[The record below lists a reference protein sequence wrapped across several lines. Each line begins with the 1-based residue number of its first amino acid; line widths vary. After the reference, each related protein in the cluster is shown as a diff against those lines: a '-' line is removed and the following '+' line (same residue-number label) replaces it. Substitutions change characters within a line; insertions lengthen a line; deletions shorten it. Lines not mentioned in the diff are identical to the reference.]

1 MSIKLTKGE
10 YAFNIAN
17 YIFLTLLAILMVYPF
32 WEVIKVSISSPM
44 DTSITG
50 FSLWPNE
57 VWLGGYTEVI
67 GNKFIWLGYRNTVI
81 RLVLGVSVRMFLTV
95 LCAYPLSR
103 RRFPNRGF
111 WTMVI
116 VFTMFFRGGLI
127 PSYLLVQNLNLGNT
141 VWSLVLPMA
150 IDTFAMLI
158 MRNFF
163 MAIPTSLEESAK
175 IDGAGEWT
183 ILLRIILPLSMPII
197 MTVSLWAMVWH
208 WNAWFDCL
216 IYMTLLQKGKINS
229 LL

>member
-1 MSIKLTKGE
+1 
-10 YAFNIAN
+10 
-17 YIFLTLLAILMVYPF
+17 MVYPF